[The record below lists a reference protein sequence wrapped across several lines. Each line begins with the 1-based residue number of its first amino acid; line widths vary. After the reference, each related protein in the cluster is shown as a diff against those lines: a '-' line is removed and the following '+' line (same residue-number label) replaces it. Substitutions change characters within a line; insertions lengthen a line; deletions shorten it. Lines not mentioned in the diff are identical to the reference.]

1 MHFAA
6 KACGIDSVI
15 NDQEHV
21 FVGHRNE
28 QLEPFDQH
36 IRKPMRDGE
45 HSVIGYDYTIIDPME
60 AREFMNMPVT
70 EAFRIKTAQKIA
82 KYRPLIDAQRAGRRY
97 TYIPMVFSA
106 FGAASTETL
115 DHLETMF
122 GNNRQTKTI
131 VVKKVTMMILIHA
144 GRAIRRYWG
153 DAYER

>member
-1 MHFAA
+1 MFSL
-6 KACGIDSVI
+6 KV
-15 NDQEHV
+15 
-21 FVGHRNE
+21 RN
-28 QLEPFDQH
+28 
-36 IRKPMRDGE
+36 
-45 HSVIGYDYTIIDPME
+45 
-60 AREFMNMPVT
+60 
-70 EAFRIKTAQKIA
+70 
-82 KYRPLIDAQRAGRRY
+82 